1 MNGFGLPPGCTQLES
16 SNIITMAPFRHF
28 FIYYF
33 RLNRS
38 IFFEATFILFIHFFI
53 VALRWKD
60 VSQKMKKNQSSKIFP
75 RNCRFHFTCYTVGQ
89 FIYSFQPLK
98 CNERNWNKSEHRHK
112 IASHKIRISIQ
123 INFTRKIIKLIP
135 KNEFHF

>member
-1 MNGFGLPPGCTQLES
+1 MVLVYLLAALNLNQATS
-16 SNIITMAPFRHF
+16 SQWLHF
-28 FIYYF
+28 A
-33 RLNRS
+33 
-38 IFFEATFILFIHFFI
+38 IFLFIIFAWIVLYFSKQHSFYSFIFFI